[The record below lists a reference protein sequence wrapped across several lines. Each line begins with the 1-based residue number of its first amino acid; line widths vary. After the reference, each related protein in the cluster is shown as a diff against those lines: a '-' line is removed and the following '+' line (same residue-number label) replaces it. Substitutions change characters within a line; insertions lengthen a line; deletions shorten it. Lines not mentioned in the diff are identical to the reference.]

1 MKKRYEEIVLNVI
14 YIFVLIWILLS
25 IVSPIIVAK
34 NLYSSSFYIS
44 TISKSNG
51 IMDFVYRNIEDE
63 DKVSILPLIL
73 KHLVGVDIEDPTSY
87 FETQV
92 PLIGYIDISNLITN
106 NDNPINIV
114 ADNDIKN
121 EDENDVEI
129 DEPKEP
135 TKKDDDSIPVVKP
148 NDKNDVEKKKIDREK
163 PLVLIF
169 HTHTT
174 ESFNPNNLKDRNFTT
189 DYNLNIVK
197 VGEELK
203 RELEEKYGIA
213 VVHDIT
219 IHDLPTREKGY
230 EKSRPTVSSYLK
242 KYPSLKIIIDL
253 HRDATTSS
261 SKTTVIINDERH
273 ARLMFVVGAKNKN
286 YKANYEKAEKL
297 NTIINNMYPNLS
309 RGIVK
314 QNAKYNQDLSDKMIL
329 LEVGSNLNSL
339 DEAIRT
345 SKIIAKSIAI
355 YLK

>member
-135 TKKDDDSIPVVKP
+135 TKK
-148 NDKNDVEKKKIDREK
+148 
-163 PLVLIF
+163 
-169 HTHTT
+169 
-174 ESFNPNNLKDRNFTT
+174 
-189 DYNLNIVK
+189 
-197 VGEELK
+197 
-203 RELEEKYGIA
+203 
-213 VVHDIT
+213 
-219 IHDLPTREKGY
+219 
-230 EKSRPTVSSYLK
+230 
-242 KYPSLKIIIDL
+242 
-253 HRDATTSS
+253 
-261 SKTTVIINDERH
+261 
-273 ARLMFVVGAKNKN
+273 M
-286 YKANYEKAEKL
+286 
-297 NTIINNMYPNLS
+297 
-309 RGIVK
+309 
-314 QNAKYNQDLSDKMIL
+314 MIL
-329 LEVGSNLNSL
+329 
-339 DEAIRT
+339 
-345 SKIIAKSIAI
+345 
-355 YLK
+355 YQ